1 SCCENVVVTQRGLPG
16 PVRSNPAGAGH
27 GSVFVRDGRGYPR
40 PMVNTAWMETT
51 DLAAGRG
58 AVGIGL
64 AVGLVVVGVLI
75 AAFGLGSRSGGG
87 QADLAAGRGA
97 VGSGLA
103 VGVVVVGVLIAAF
116 ALGSRRVR
124 RGDTARPRPEEQ
136 PRMPEGGPV
145 RETREQREPNEMP
158 RSDRRL

>member
-1 SCCENVVVTQRGLPG
+1 SCPPPSVYHSSLSYRPGRPRDLHSFPTRRSSDLCVPSGSTRLALSAQARAHSVHAWAQAKRSSRNRNNSCCENVVVTQRGLPG

-64 AVGLVVVGVLI
+64 AVGV
-75 AAFGLGSRSGGG
+75 
-87 QADLAAGRGA
+87 
-97 VGSGLA
+97 
-103 VGVVVVGVLIAAF
+103 
-116 ALGSRRVR
+116 
-124 RGDTARPRPEEQ
+124 
-136 PRMPEGGPV
+136 
-145 RETREQREPNEMP
+145 
-158 RSDRRL
+158 